1 MLFIKELQ
9 LFSPGEK
16 LTLVEAFSATSF
28 MSAVWCMKWL
38 WDCVHKK
45 FKQLTASAV
54 DGSWFL
60 FPTHKIESS

>member
-38 WDCVHKK
+38 WDCVH
-45 FKQLTASAV
+45 
-54 DGSWFL
+54 
-60 FPTHKIESS
+60 